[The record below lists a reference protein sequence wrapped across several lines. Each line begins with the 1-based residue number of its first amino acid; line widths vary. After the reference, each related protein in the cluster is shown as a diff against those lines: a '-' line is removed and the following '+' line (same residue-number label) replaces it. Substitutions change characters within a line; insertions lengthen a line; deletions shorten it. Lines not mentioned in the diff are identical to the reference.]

1 MGLRI
6 KQSLWIERM
15 KNDHPCFHKFI
26 KVPSTPKSKESYA
39 YKIQRFMKFTT
50 TSHYTKHP
58 EDFESLLQYDGEKIT
73 DILEEFVN
81 YLESQGLVAEA
92 VKPTLAAPELFF
104 EMNRKLWHKKLVRR
118 GIQKEDRIQGGKTPA
133 TKEDL
138 QHMLKY
144 CERSLRK
151 QAIIHFIAST
161 GIRPAALID
170 PILKIKHL
178 KSMPNL
184 NDPINHPHYCY
195 AIQIYDESK
204 EGYWVFLTPEARKV
218 LDRYLNGRKLAGEKL
233 DDETP
238 LFTTLGSRWNT
249 KNNHLTDDNMKE
261 ILGKIIQGAKIQR
274 KKTGNRYDKSLVYMF
289 RKRFNTI
296 LKLNDRVNSNIAEK
310 LMAHKKG
317 LDGIYLQP
325 TLEECYKEFFKA
337 ISDLTIDDNERL
349 RVTNQKLEREKSE
362 LEKNNDTIKQLEKK
376 YDGAI
381 NAFKEYLN
389 GSIDHPRV
397 VHGDHV
403 HPTEKEIEESKHL
416 NEIILKE
423 LEMLES

>member
-1 MGLRI
+1 
-6 KQSLWIERM
+6 M

-151 QAIIHFIAST
+151 QAIIHFLAST

-170 PILKIKHL
+170 PVLKIKHL
-178 KSMPNL
+178 KSMSNL

-195 AIQIYDESK
+195 AVQVYDGSK

-274 KKTGNRYDKSLVYMF
+274 KKTGNRHDKSLVYMF

-362 LEKNNDTIKQLEKK
+362 LEEKEKGESISNKQLIDDLQTQLVQLQFELKAVTTSVQTK
-376 YDGAI
+376 YDDELQQR
-381 NAFKEYLN
+381 KEKLVI
-389 GSIDHPRV
+389 G
-397 VHGDHV
+397 
-403 HPTEKEIEESKHL
+403 
-416 NEIILKE
+416 
-423 LEMLES
+423 

>member
-39 YKIQRFMKFTT
+39 YKIQRFMKFAAEFKYVN
-50 TSHYTKHP
+50 HE
-58 EDFESLLQYDGEKIT
+58 EDFESLLEYDTEKIT
-73 DILEEFVN
+73 DILEDFVN
-81 YLESQGLVAEA
+81 YLEGQGLVCEA
-92 VKPTLAAPELFF
+92 IKPTLAAPELFL

-118 GIQKEDRIQGGKTPA
+118 GIQKEDRIQGGKAPA
-133 TKEDL
+133 TKEDI
-138 QHMLKY
+138 QQMLKY

-161 GIRPAALID
+161 GIRPAALVD
-170 PILKIKHL
+170 PVLKIKHL

-184 NDPINHPHYCY
+184 NDPINQPYYCY
-195 AIQIYDESK
+195 AVKVYDESK
-204 EGYWVFLTPEARKV
+204 EGYYAFLTPEARKV
-218 LDRYLNGRKLAGEKL
+218 IDRYLNGRKLQGEKL

-249 KNNHLTDDNMKE
+249 KNQYLTDENMKE
-261 ILGKIIQGAKIQR
+261 ILGRIIKGAKIQR
-274 KKTGNRYDKSLVYMF
+274 KKTGNRHDKSLVYMF

-296 LKLNDRVNSNIAEK
+296 LKLNGSVNSNIAEK

-317 LDGIYLQP
+317 LDGTYLQP
-325 TLEECYKEFFKA
+325 TLEEYYKEFFKV

-349 RVTNQKLEREKSE
+349 RIRNNVLEKEKSE
-362 LEKNNDTIKQLEKK
+362 LEKSNIAIKQLEKK
-376 YDGAI
+376 LSKTEYKLEHVFNSLFDAI
-381 NAFKEYLN
+381 DL
-389 GSIDHPRV
+389 
-397 VHGDHV
+397 
-403 HPTEKEIEESKHL
+403 
-416 NEIILKE
+416 
-423 LEMLES
+423 